1 MTKVINII
9 FKAISYILMLVAAVL
24 IVMVWAKGDSAIE
37 NNLALQNQILN
48 PFMITA
54 YVALGLAVAVTVI
67 FSIVSIGMNPK
78 NAIKIVAIIAGLVIL
93 GFITYSFAGNEFNAV
108 ELQDLET
115 SKEVSKSV
123 GAALYYTYIVAGLAI
138 LATLYSSIAGLFK
151 R

>member
-93 GFITYSFAGNEFNAV
+93 GFITYSVAGNEFNAV

-115 SKEVSKSV
+115 TKEVSKRV